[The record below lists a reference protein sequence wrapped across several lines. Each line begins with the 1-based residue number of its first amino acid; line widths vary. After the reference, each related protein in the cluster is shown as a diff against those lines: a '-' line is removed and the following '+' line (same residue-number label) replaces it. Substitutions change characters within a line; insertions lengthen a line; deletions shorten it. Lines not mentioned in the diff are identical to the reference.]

1 VVHAGSVILN
11 ELLSAAAL
19 KILTGSNPVATKW
32 PSLAEGVRGFR
43 LLFWWEAGGI
53 PSNEVT
59 TASSL
64 SLYRTAILASL
75 KIEARKRKI
84 ETLRKPKAMRQ
95 TAGGSGAA
103 TSVSKVIPSPLSLRS
118 LVNSIVR
125 SFVSPEK

>member
-32 PSLAEGVRGFR
+32 PSLA
-43 LLFWWEAGGI
+43 EAGGI